1 MLSKLPSEIIYHI
14 ATFLPTAGALAHL
27 AQTCKRLYH
36 IITAENGR
44 IFRAFVQ
51 SQFPAIETPPFWK
64 DAARALTS
72 RSRALD
78 RHAIIGRFVVPPAD
92 AKTVGIPQATRHDS
106 PTLGYRPAIDCY
118 EVWTGNRWADR
129 REVLVWGAAAELL
142 MRIRKSG
149 DRIEEQWLRFN
160 DLDHISSH
168 DDIRGVYLLRPDHP
182 SKEADKEHLIYG
194 RARGDL
200 VHVAISPDDAVYE
213 HKQTFVTNRTEI
225 DRIDFST
232 GPGSML
238 AVHSYNGPISL
249 FHTTTG
255 AAEVHPFAVLT
266 PDPETRAPLN
276 LPKFLSSDRIAVGTG
291 RLSQSIVIFD
301 VTNDKVLRHRE
312 LTFDEPPRHGLDWM
326 TRKAMRVSAIAPFN
340 PAGGSPG
347 DVFLAGWG
355 DRRVRLHDLRS
366 PKSYEREFMD
376 TIDNNPIYCIQ
387 PFGHDRF
394 LVGAGADAIVK
405 IFDLRMQNTYSY
417 MDTNLST
424 SSSSQNNNV
433 GSTSPETK
441 AQENGMRA
449 TTPRTAAVP
458 GRDFSFFISHHP
470 PTTSGRRT
478 HHAYRGPI
486 YAMSSP
492 SPSSSTI
499 YTGIVDGIVRLD
511 FASTDDLT
519 GSNSEWYRENLAL
532 GLDTMNNNSSSNNNN
547 NSNNNNGSAGHYRGE
562 KILELSGYERPSP
575 ENMSA
580 SAKLRTQK
588 PFWDVTEKDVLTEQ
602 ETGWD
607 RRWRR
612 LDEGGFW
619 RRRL

>member
-1 MLSKLPSEIIYHI
+1 MLAKLPSEIIYHI
-14 ATFLPTAGALAHL
+14 ATFLPTAGALASL
-27 AQTCKRLYH
+27 AQTCKRLH
-36 IITAENGR
+36 RIITAENGR

-51 SQFPAIETPPFWK
+51 SQFPSIETPPFWR
-64 DAARALTS
+64 DAAQALTS

-92 AKTVGIPQATRHDS
+92 AKAVGIPQATRHDS
-106 PTLGYRPAIDCY
+106 PTLGYRPAIDSY
-118 EVWTGNRWADR
+118 EVWTGGRWADR
-129 REVLVWGAAAELL
+129 REVLCWGAAAEIL
-142 MRIRKSG
+142 MRIRNSG

-182 SKEADKEHLIYG
+182 SKETDKEHLIYA

-213 HKQTFVTNRTEI
+213 HKQTFVTDRTEI

-232 GPGSML
+232 GPGSIL
-238 AVHSYNGPISL
+238 AAHSYNGPISL
-249 FHTTTG
+249 YHTTTG
-255 AAEVHPFAVLT
+255 ASEVHPFAVLT
-266 PDPETRAPLN
+266 ADPETRDPLN
-276 LPKFLSSDRIAVGTG
+276 LPKFLSSDRLAVGTG
-291 RLSQSIVIFD
+291 RLAQSIVIFD
-301 VTNDKVLRHRE
+301 VSNDSVSRQRE
-312 LTFDEPPRHGLDWM
+312 LTFEDPPRNGLWR
-326 TRKAMRVSAIAPFN
+326 TRKSLRVSAIAPFN
-340 PAGGSPG
+340 LTAQGSRSPG

-405 IFDLRMQNTYSY
+405 IFDLRTQNTYSY
-417 MDTNLST
+417 VNSNISS
-424 SSSSQNNNV
+424 SSSSQN
-433 GSTSPETK
+433 GGSSSSTSPV
-441 AQENGMRA
+441 
-449 TTPRTAAVP
+449 PR
-458 GRDFSFFISHHP
+458 GDFSFFISHHSP
-470 PTTSGRRT
+470 TSGRRN

-519 GSNSEWYRENLAL
+519 GSNSEWYRDNLAL
-532 GLDTMNNNSSSNNNN
+532 GLKTMMEN
-547 NSNNNNGSAGHYRGE
+547 NSNHNSKSAGAQNHSGGE

-575 ENMSA
+575 DNMSA
-580 SAKLRTQK
+580 SAKLRAQK

-607 RRWRR
+607 RRWKR

-619 RRRL
+619 RRRSR